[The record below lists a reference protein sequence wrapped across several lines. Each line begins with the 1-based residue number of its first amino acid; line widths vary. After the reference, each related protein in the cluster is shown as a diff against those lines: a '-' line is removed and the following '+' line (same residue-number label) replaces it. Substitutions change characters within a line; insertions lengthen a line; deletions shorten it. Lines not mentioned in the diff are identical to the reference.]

1 LTQQAYEEPVMQ
13 NRAIT
18 TVSIQGTDLQR
29 VEYKG
34 ETVVTFAQVDEV
46 HERPNGTAGRNFRDN
61 RKRFH
66 EGKDYVRICADEI
79 RRHKIIPLS
88 SKAREDVIFLTKRG
102 YLKLVKPMND
112 DRAWEVQGEM
122 IDRYFMVEEI
132 GLANVQKMVG
142 SAREARLWLKQGLSI
157 ARMAGLSGNYALLSA
172 NQLALKATGFDVLEA
187 MGSTHITS
195 DEQEPVLTPT
205 LLAERGGYR
214 SGQAVNQL
222 FTDKGF
228 QIAVKDKKG
237 KVVGWEP
244 TEKGRQFAVW
254 QDTGKR
260 HGNGTPIH
268 QLKWRA
274 SILDAVGAE
283 TAH

>member
-1 LTQQAYEEPVMQ
+1 MKNQ
-13 NRAIT
+13 IT
-18 TVSIQGTDLQR
+18 TVSIQGTDVQKIA
-29 VEYKG
+29 YHG
-34 ETVVTFAQVDEV
+34 EPVVTFAQVDEV
-46 HERPNGTAGRNFRDN
+46 HQRADGTASRNFRDN
-61 RKRFH
+61 RARFKKGVDFI
-66 EGKDYVRICADEI
+66 ELTSDEI
-79 RRHKIIPLS
+79 RRMS
-88 SKAREDVIFLTKRG
+88 SDGVFPPRTARGILLTKRG

-132 GLANVQKMVG
+132 GVGTVQKMVG

-157 ARMAGLSGNYALLSA
+157 AKIAGLSGNYALLSA
-172 NQLALKATGFDVLEA
+172 NQLALKATGFDVLAA
-187 MGSTHITS
+187 MGSTHVTS
-195 DEQEPVLTPT
+195 AEQEPVLTPT

-214 SGQAVNQL
+214 SGQFVNQL
-222 FTDKGF
+222 FADKGF
-228 QIAVKDKKG
+228 QIVIKDKNG
-237 KVVGWEP
+237 RAIGWEP
-244 TEKGRQFAVW
+244 TEKGKPYAVW

-274 SILDAVGAE
+274 SILDAVNSE